1 MEIGT
6 IIDNRGYLVDYTVAS
21 SKFVDHL
28 HIIQEMINSFG
39 VTNQKY
45 DGLVSNIFYKY

>member
-21 SKFVDHL
+21 SKFLDYL
-28 HIIQEMINSFG
+28 HIIQEMINSFE
-39 VTNQKY
+39 VINQKY
-45 DGLVSNIFYKY
+45 DGQVPNIFYKY